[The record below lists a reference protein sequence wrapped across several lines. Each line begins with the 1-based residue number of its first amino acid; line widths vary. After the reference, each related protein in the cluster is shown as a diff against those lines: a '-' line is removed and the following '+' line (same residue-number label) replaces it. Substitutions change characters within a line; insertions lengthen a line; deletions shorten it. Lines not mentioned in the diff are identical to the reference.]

1 MKNQCRFSIS
11 RVFPAIAHNVYGLA
25 KWGNLT
31 HKSRLELL
39 MFNKNTKDE

>member
-1 MKNQCRFSIS
+1 MIDKVKNQ
-11 RVFPAIAHNVYGLA
+11 IADNVYGLA

-39 MFNKNTKDE
+39 MFNNR